1 MESDLKRIHTT
12 ALAILRDLGQC
23 PATAFNEGLVSAKLR
38 SILKDNNIAYFQ
50 DDYGNI
56 IAKISGTQST
66 HRPIAY
72 VAHMDH
78 PGYEIIRIE
87 DGFFV
92 GKSLGGVPKAAANKG
107 ADCISFD
114 QHNNR
119 YPCTIE
125 PWDGAPE
132 GEVRIVSE
140 KRLEVGTPITFNLQD
155 FDLKG
160 DKIEMRALDDL
171 AGCASIMAALIE
183 LNHEPVKTD
192 VFGIFTRAEEVGLV
206 GAGLISTEQ
215 TIPTNCFVV
224 SVETSSVIPGVEQ
237 GMGPVIRTGDASYTF
252 DAAAEQILALAKN
265 ALVSEDQ
272 NFKWQRQLMGAGSC
286 EATAFAVNGY
296 STTGVAFPLGN
307 WHNATTKIPDPDGSI
322 GMENISL
329 DDFLHGTDLI
339 YTSAKMDH
347 TESASP
353 VKERLREVQEKLKNR
368 LNRLI

>member
-23 PATAFNEGLVSAKLR
+23 PATAFNEGLVSSKLR
-38 SILKDNNIAYFQ
+38 SILEENSIENFQ
-50 DDYGNI
+50 DEYGNI
-56 IAKISGTQST
+56 IAKISGTEGE

-78 PGYEIIRIE
+78 PGYEIVRIE
-87 DGFFV
+87 DGFYV

-114 QHNNR
+114 QQNNR
-119 YPCTIE
+119 YPCSIE
-125 PWDGAPE
+125 PWVGGGE
-132 GEVRIVSE
+132 GEVKIVSE
-140 KRLEVGTPITFNLQD
+140 KRLDVGTPITFDLQD
-155 FDLKG
+155 FSLEG

-171 AGCASIMAALIE
+171 AGCASILAALIE
-183 LNHEPVKTD
+183 LNLEPVKTD

-206 GAGLISTEQ
+206 GAGLISAENTVPIN
-215 TIPTNCFVV
+215 TFIV

-252 DAAAEQILALAKN
+252 DAEAEQVLVLAKN
-265 ALVSEDQ
+265 TLVSEDK
-272 NFKWQRQLMGAGSC
+272 NFKWQRQLMAAGSC
-286 EATAFAVNGY
+286 EATAFAVHGY

-307 WHNATTKIPDPDGSI
+307 WHNATTKIPDPNGFI

-329 DDFLHGTDLI
+329 EDFLHGTDLI
-339 YTSAKMDH
+339 YTSVRMVH
-347 TESASP
+347 TDSVSP

-368 LNRLI
+368 LYRLT

>member
-38 SILKDNNIAYFQ
+38 SILEENSIENFQ
-50 DDYGNI
+50 DKYGNI

-78 PGYEIIRIE
+78 PGYEIVRIE
-87 DGFFV
+87 DGFYV

-114 QHNNR
+114 QDNNR
-119 YPCTIE
+119 YPCIIE
-125 PWDGAPE
+125 PWDGGDE
-132 GEVRIVSE
+132 GEVKVVSE
-140 KRLEVGTPITFNLQD
+140 KRLDVGTPLTFNLQD
-155 FDLKG
+155 FSLEG
-160 DKIEMRALDDL
+160 DRIEMRALDDL
-171 AGCASIMAALIE
+171 AGCASIMAGLIE
-183 LNHEPVKTD
+183 LNNEPVKTD
-192 VFGIFTRAEEVGLV
+192 IFGIFTRAEEVGLV

-215 TIPTNCFVV
+215 TIPTNCIVV

-252 DAAAEQILALAKN
+252 DAGAEQILALAKN
-265 ALVSEDQ
+265 TLMSQDQ
-272 NFKWQRQLMGAGSC
+272 NFKCQRQLMAAGSC

-329 DDFLHGTDLI
+329 NDFLNGTDLI
-339 YTSAKMDH
+339 YTSARMDH
-347 TESASP
+347 TGSASP
-353 VKERLREVQEKLKNR
+353 VKERLKEVQERLKNR

>member
-23 PATAFNEGLVSAKLR
+23 PATSFNEGLVSAQLR
-38 SILKDNNIAYFQ
+38 SVLEENRIEYFQ
-50 DDYGNI
+50 DKYGNI
-56 IAKISGTQST
+56 IAKISGTEGE

-78 PGYEIIRIE
+78 PGYEIIDVE
-87 DGFFV
+87 DSFFV
-92 GKSLGGVPKAAANKG
+92 GKPLGGVPQAAANKG

-114 QHNNR
+114 QQNNR
-119 YPCTIE
+119 YPCRIE
-125 PWDGAPE
+125 PWSGGEE
-132 GEVRIVSE
+132 GEVKVVSK
-140 KRLEVGTPITFNLQD
+140 KRLDVGTPITFDLQD
-155 FDLKG
+155 FSLEG

-171 AGCASIMAALIE
+171 AGCASILAALIE
-183 LNHEPVKTD
+183 LNLEPVKTD

-206 GAGLISTEQ
+206 GAGLISAENTVPIN
-215 TIPTNCFVV
+215 TFIV

-252 DAAAEQILALAKN
+252 DAEAEQVLVLAKN
-265 ALVSEDQ
+265 TLVSEDK
-272 NFKWQRQLMGAGSC
+272 NFKWQRQLMAAGSC
-286 EATAFAVNGY
+286 EATAFAVHGY

-307 WHNATTKIPDPDGSI
+307 WHNATTKIPDPNGSI

-329 DDFLHGTDLI
+329 EDFLHGTDLI
-339 YTSAKMDH
+339 YTSVRMVH
-347 TESASP
+347 TDSVSP

-368 LNRLI
+368 LYRLT